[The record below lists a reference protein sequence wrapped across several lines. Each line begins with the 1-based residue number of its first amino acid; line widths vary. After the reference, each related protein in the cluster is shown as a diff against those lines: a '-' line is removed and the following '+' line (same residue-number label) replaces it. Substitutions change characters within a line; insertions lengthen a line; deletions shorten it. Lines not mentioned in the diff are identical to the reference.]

1 MTTRNQ
7 LQGKVA
13 LVTGASGGIG
23 STIATA
29 LAAEGAT
36 LALAYGPRPEQAK
49 DEMARLG
56 IEPRTPRFSDGR
68 ENPWLTT
75 DLQDFFW

>member
-1 MTTRNQ
+1 MTDALDLLTEA
-7 LQGKVA
+7 QGAAGVSIPGEER
-13 LVTGASGGIG
+13 TSSRPSSSGRWPVG
-23 STIATA
+23 T
-29 LAAEGAT
+29 
-36 LALAYGPRPEQAK
+36 K

-56 IEPRTPRFSDGR
+56 IEPRTPRFSDGG

>member
-1 MTTRNQ
+1 MTKGSEF
-7 LQGKVA
+7 QGKVA
-13 LVTGASGGIG
+13 LVTGASGGVG

-56 IEPRTPRFSDGR
+56 IEPRTPRFSEGL
-68 ENPWLTT
+68 ENPWLST
-75 DLQDFFW
+75 DLQDFCW